1 MQLHSCFIFENLTI
15 QYFEFYIFSSFS
27 GLSCM
32 SANCDTLANED
43 FVLSHIS
50 MENVHVRDMYNQ
62 LSFRDYVR
70 SHPQLRFCPG
80 NNCKLIIKA
89 VVRVAKRVVCTTCK
103 SSFWYVLNHE
113 RRNHFERLL
122 QVQNIHSCRG
132 VLFFVVFWCGSVQY

>member
-1 MQLHSCFIFENLTI
+1 MI
-15 QYFEFYIFSSFS
+15 QFRFNYFASFS

-103 SSFWYVLNHE
+103 SSFWYVLDLG
-113 RRNHFERLL
+113 RRKLQPFSKYGRLPL
-122 QVQNIHSCRG
+122 GFTCLCDAPVKMIH
-132 VLFFVVFWCGSVQY
+132 VLLKEN